1 MLKLKKLEYIE
12 DKDSIKLLIKL
23 FNLINIT
30 IFLKNTITN
39 NKNYKS
45 NFYKWI
51 NKWENNY
58 IEKKL
63 KELDEHPERN
73 KTSSGINLDIIIKRL
88 WQKTM

>member
-45 NFYKWI
+45 NFYKSFFI
-51 NKWENNY
+51 LKIYFNY
-58 IEKKL
+58 IF
-63 KELDEHPERN
+63 N
-73 KTSSGINLDIIIKRL
+73 SIWKTFIVIFF
-88 WQKTM
+88 